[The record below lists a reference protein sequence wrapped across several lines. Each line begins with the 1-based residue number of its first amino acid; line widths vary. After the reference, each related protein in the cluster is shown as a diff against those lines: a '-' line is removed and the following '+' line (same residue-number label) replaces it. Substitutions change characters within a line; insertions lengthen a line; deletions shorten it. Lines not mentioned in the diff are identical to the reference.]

1 MISDL
6 ILCHKV
12 RKLFVIIIT
21 QKEEIRSQIYR
32 KTRFILSIEK
42 QIFLT
47 NCSRI
52 FLSRIESL
60 LLANIHIRFMN
71 KKHLFTLL
79 FTLLVW
85 TSCNNQQHF
94 ITDAAY
100 RAEVENDFQAK
111 QAALPNG
118 NLFAVFNDQ
127 MTPEER
133 EALTFMY
140 AYMPIGDITDYSG
153 DFYLKNIRSSF
164 QARNEM
170 PWGDSIPEDIFRH
183 FVLPVRIN
191 NENLDES
198 RMVFFDELKDRVKGL
213 SLYDAVLEVN
223 HWCHEKVIYTPS
235 DGRTSSPLASVK
247 TAYGRCGEESTFTV
261 AALRSVGIPAR
272 QVYTPRWAHTDD
284 NHAWVEAWVNGKWYF
299 FGACEPEPVLNLG
312 WFNGPAYRGMLMH
325 TKVFGKY
332 NGPEDVM
339 ERTDGYTEINV
350 IDNYAPSAKAV
361 ITVMDANGKPV
372 KDALVEFKIYN
383 YAEFNSVARKK
394 TDADGKCSLSAGKG
408 DMLVWASKDGKFG
421 YSKVSFGKDGEVTIA
436 LNKKPGDVETIALD
450 IVPPVDGSIP
460 AEVTPEQKEANAKR
474 LLEEDA
480 IRNKYVATFYTEEK
494 AEALA
499 KELGIDPMKTEDFMI
514 GSRGNWME
522 IEKFLRE
529 TPAEKRAQAMALL
542 DVVSAKDLR
551 DTPASVFADHLNNTP
566 AVQSEW
572 FNEYIMNPRVANE
585 FLTPY
590 KSFFA
595 ANIEPSL
602 AKQAVENPQALVDW
616 VKNNV
621 SINDALNA
629 QRIPIMPM
637 GVWKSRIADKG
648 SRNIFFVAVARSLGI
663 PARIEPVA
671 RKIQYFKDNAWVD
684 VDFEAAVQT
693 TAKQG
698 KVIASYQP
706 IKALQDPKYYSHF
719 TIAKVLP
726 NGTLQTL
733 NFERG
738 GNVDMGLGDTWSGL
752 LKKPLSMDEG
762 NYMLVTGTRMANG
775 SVLAEIEFFNVEA
788 DKTTPIQLEM
798 RESKDEIQVIGNFNS
813 ENKFKRADNGEET
826 SLLATT
832 GRGYYIVALL
842 GSRQEPT
849 NHAMRDIAAVKKEL
863 EDWGRGIVL
872 LFPDEKGYKNFD
884 PKEFGDLPGT
894 ITYGLDIDGAI
905 QKEMATAMKLQN
917 ANTLP
922 IFLIADTFNRV
933 VFVSQGY
940 TIGLGEQLMKDIHN
954 LNHLVSNV

>member
-118 NLFAVFNDQ
+118 DLFAVFNDQ

-299 FGACEPEPVLNLG
+299 LGACEPEPVLNLG

-361 ITVMDANGKPV
+361 ITVTDANGKPV

-450 IVPPVDGSIP
+450 IIPPVDGSIP

-762 NYMLVTGTRMANG
+762 YYMLVTGTRMANG

-940 TIGLGEQLMKDIHN
+940 TIGLGEQLMKVIHK
-954 LNHLVSNV
+954 L

>member
-100 RAEVENDFQAK
+100 QAEVENDFQAK

-118 NLFAVFNDQ
+118 DLFAVFNDQ

-170 PWGDSIPEDIFRH
+170 PWGDSIPEDIFHH

-299 FGACEPEPVLNLG
+299 LGACEPEPVLNLG

-361 ITVMDANGKPV
+361 ITVTDANGKPV

-450 IVPPVDGSIP
+450 IIPPVDGSIP

-940 TIGLGEQLMKDIHN
+940 TIGLGEQLMKVIHK
-954 LNHLVSNV
+954 L

>member
-6 ILCHKV
+6 ILCYKV

-140 AYMPIGDITDYSG
+140 AYMPLGDITDYSG

-299 FGACEPEPVLNLG
+299 LGACEPEPVLNLG

-361 ITVMDANGKPV
+361 ITVTDANGKPV

-450 IVPPVDGSIP
+450 IIPPVDGSIP

-551 DTPASVFADHLNNTP
+551 DTPASVLTDHLNNTP

-940 TIGLGEQLMKDIHN
+940 TIGLGEQLMKVIHK
-954 LNHLVSNV
+954 L